1 MNLRSVH
8 LNTRKPT
15 AKVMREIIR
24 HVRFS
29 INPGILAYMAMSL
42 KYVTKWYI
50 GLNASATCIQSG
62 RSVTG

>member
-29 INPGILAYMAMSL
+29 INPGIFAYMAMSL

-50 GLNASATCIQSG
+50 VECLSRLHPIGEK
-62 RSVTG
+62 RYW